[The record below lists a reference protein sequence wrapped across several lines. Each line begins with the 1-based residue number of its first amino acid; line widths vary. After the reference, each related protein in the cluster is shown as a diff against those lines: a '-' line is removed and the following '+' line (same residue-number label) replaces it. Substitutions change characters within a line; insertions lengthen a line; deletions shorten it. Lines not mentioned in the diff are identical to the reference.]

1 MKKIKIWSMMMLV
14 ALALPMMVACGG
26 DDDNGGGG
34 SNDGSAATY
43 TEQEVM
49 DILKGQW
56 EVYGHLS
63 LESTKIN
70 FSGDYK
76 ANLKFDP
83 NNANV
88 KKYLFKILEG
98 DKYHLESG
106 EDYYLE
112 YSFIGYGGSNYDQKY
127 SLIKKDGKYYIEFNL
142 FDSSTHFYFEI
153 QSLTKTSFRMLL
165 DEDYEGTDSQTKEK
179 IRYHVRMTLISK

>member
-88 KKYLFKILEG
+88 KKYTFNIFEG
-98 DKYHLESG
+98 DKYHPESG
-106 EDYYLE
+106 EDYYPE
-112 YSFIGYGGSNYDQKY
+112 YAFVVGPNYDLKY
-127 SLIKKDGKYYIEFNL
+127 SLIKKDGKYYIAFNL

-165 DEDYEGTDSQTKEK
+165 DDDFEVTDSQTKEK